1 MPDGGQQQGPAVR
14 IGLSEAR
21 ARLRRRQWRG
31 RRLSVAAALVVG
43 GAALLFWPVEWGA
56 GVYGVFWILA
66 LLLAVSLLAGRSGD
80 SMPDLDEEARRD
92 LAVCWE
98 RFHRLADWL
107 LGIGVV
113 LMVNGFLM
121 LTLLR
126 QEGTQWALALGMAQ
140 AGVGC
145 FLCLDMWSTSC
156 AYRRMLK

>member
-1 MPDGGQQQGPAVR
+1 MPDGGQQGAAAR
-14 IGLSEAR
+14 IDLVQAR
-21 ARLRRRQWRG
+21 ERLRLRRGRG

-56 GVYGVFWILA
+56 AVYGALWILA
-66 LLLAVSLLAGRSGD
+66 LLLALSLLAGRLREAE
-80 SMPDLDEEARRD
+80 PELDEEARRE
-92 LAVCWE
+92 LAVRWE

-107 LGIGVV
+107 LGVGVV

-121 LTLLR
+121 LTLMR

-140 AGVGC
+140 AGLGC
-145 FLCLDMWSTSC
+145 FLCLDMCSTSQ